1 MSHRT
6 PALSLAVVLLA
17 LAAAPVLADEIAVD
31 GKPMSGKVVKVT
43 SKGLEVETTYGK
55 GNVLVPYDKITTLQ
69 TDEPFTVISGDEGE
83 VVGKLVGV
91 RGGDQLLVGETP
103 ETASAVAVGSLFD
116 SVPQAQFDGSGL
128 LRWKSRLRYWNGH
141 YDLAFAGTDATV
153 NSIGFS
159 TGFEAERT
167 KAPAH
172 LLIGASYRY
181 ATTNDPSGNNSKTE
195 LNASDLLGLLRGEYD
210 LTERFYAFGS
220 FAAEYD
226 EVDNLKPRLLPKA
239 GPGVRI
245 LNSDDYKWN
254 ADIGGS
260 YVYERYNGGSEN
272 KYAAVAFGTDGSI
285 ALPWGSKITFR
296 GQYLPAVDDWARTY
310 LLIGTANLVVPMTE
324 WLSFKTGVLEQY
336 NNTPAA
342 DTARNSV
349 TGTVGLSLV
358 F

>member
-6 PALSLAVVLLA
+6 TALA
-17 LAAAPVLADEIAVD
+17 LAVFLVSVSAPSLADEIVVD

-43 SKGLEVETTYGK
+43 AKGLEVETTYGK
-55 GNVLVPYDKITTLQ
+55 GNVLVPYDKITSLR

-83 VVGKLVGV
+83 VKGRLVGV
-91 RGGDQLLVGETP
+91 RGGDLLLVGESP
-103 ETASAVAVGSLFD
+103 ETASAVSVGSLFD
-116 SVPQAQFDGSGL
+116 SVPQAKFDESGL
-128 LRWKSRLRYWNGH
+128 LRLKSRLRYWKGH

-153 NSIGFS
+153 NSLGFA

-167 KAPAH
+167 KTPTH
-172 LLIGASYRY
+172 FLIGASYRY
-181 ATTNDPSGNNSKTE
+181 ATTNDPSGNDSKTE
-195 LNASDLLGLLRGEYD
+195 INANEAIGLVRGEYD
-210 LTERFYAFGS
+210 LTPRFYTFASFG
-220 FAAEYD
+220 AEYD
-226 EVDNLKPRLLPKA
+226 EVENVKPRLTPKA

-245 LNSDDYKWN
+245 LNSEDYKWN

-272 KYAAVAFGTDGSI
+272 KYWAIAFGTDGSL
-285 ALPWGSKITFR
+285 ALPWGSKLTFR

-310 LLIGTANLVVPMTE
+310 LLTGTANLVFPMTE

-336 NNTPAA
+336 NNTPAK
-342 DTARNSV
+342 DTSRNSV
-349 TGTVGLSLV
+349 TGTAGLSLV